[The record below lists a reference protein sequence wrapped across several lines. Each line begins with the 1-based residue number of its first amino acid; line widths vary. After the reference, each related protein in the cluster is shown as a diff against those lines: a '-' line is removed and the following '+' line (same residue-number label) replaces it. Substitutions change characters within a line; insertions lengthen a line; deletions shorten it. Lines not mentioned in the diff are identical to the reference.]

1 MTASERG
8 AKRGPVSLPSAT
20 KHPGRVLA
28 LALARTGCLLPSP
41 AFFVFFGGNQHSFPG
56 WFAVSAGKFILGT
69 CNSLKPLNPG
79 LNYLELMNKLFDR
92 PWK

>member
-20 KHPGRVLA
+20 EHPGRVLV

-41 AFFVFFGGNQHSFPG
+41 AFFVFFGGNQYSFPG
-56 WFAVSAGKFILGT
+56 WFVVSGGKFILGAYNT
-69 CNSLKPLNPG
+69 
-79 LNYLELMNKLFDR
+79 
-92 PWK
+92 